1 MRSFVERG
9 GLLGRAA
16 AGDEPRHSSGQLLLS
31 NDPLSCLG
39 LMRPNLMRPNL
50 VAASRLNISL
60 STHKSRVYSN
70 HGAPCVRFISLPC
83 ASTPASVRWT
93 AQVLCRIRC
102 VDECSF
108 FRASTRRLDV
118 NWGQSGQY
126 ALFTY
131 ICARFGT
138 NGAIG
143 RAVTFMLIPLV
154 RVLFF

>member
-9 GLLGRAA
+9 GLLGRAT
-16 AGDEPRHSSGQLLLS
+16 AGDEPRHSSGQLLLLS

-39 LMRPNLMRPNL
+39 LIRPNL

-70 HGAPCVRFISLPC
+70 HGAPCVLFISLPC

-93 AQVLCRIRC
+93 AQVLCQIRC
-102 VDECSF
+102 VDECSC

-154 RVLFF
+154 RALFF